1 MNNLIKN
8 LVTKAEQEKTIY
20 KSKVDFAQLK
30 SEIQMLEK
38 NDFQMLKTDNE
49 RIISEVEKLNQKLT
63 ESIRHTQANAK
74 LELNLEKATS
84 IWVAKT
90 DNLNICNDNYHT
102 NLVHDYHINP
112 CATWHLNSISND
124 KIKSKFDKDLVIKHQ
139 SQEKNSDEL
148 EDEEFDNNKEVRV
161 EEDIYCTVEDSGEN
175 SNSTIFNVKSDTLK
189 INSHYIK
196 KHCNNFSEN
205 ECITFLLTTGL
216 IAKNSF
222 HKLMQEK
229 KESEATRKE
238 HEQDLPPVNVPRIY
252 CNI

>member
-1 MNNLIKN
+1 
-8 LVTKAEQEKTIY
+8 
-20 KSKVDFAQLK
+20 
-30 SEIQMLEK
+30 
-38 NDFQMLKTDNE
+38 
-49 RIISEVEKLNQKLT
+49 
-63 ESIRHTQANAK
+63 
-74 LELNLEKATS
+74 TS

-238 HEQDLPPVNVPRIY
+238 HEQDLRFYNCIPLFMFCGLY
-252 CNI
+252 CN